1 MPGAVV
7 KTPDRRARLVP
18 LHARRTRW
26 RPSHRVVPS
35 RFPPVGLFDR
45 VAAPEDLEAVFALEA
60 MTNDRL
66 REEAGGLSL
75 VAKEDRI
82 SGPGTTPIMAAVT
95 PPYPQGRRFSD
106 GSVGGYYCAPEVETA
121 VGEV

>member
-7 KTPDRRARLVP
+7 KTSEARAQYARLY
-18 LHARRTRW
+18 ARRTRW

-35 RFPPVGLFDR
+35 RFLPIGLFDR

-66 REEAGGLSL
+66 REEAGGRSPCCWEGR
-75 VAKEDRI
+75 A
-82 SGPGTTPIMAAVT
+82 SAAGKRPLLEPVLHLNN
-95 PPYPQGRRFSD
+95 QGSR
-106 GSVGGYYCAPEVETA
+106 
-121 VGEV
+121 